1 MCDEQVN
8 TLSFGEFIYLSNSKF
23 STMKECKKREV
34 FKFFFDCWVC
44 GGDLLR
50 KQSAQYAF
58 QCFSRCTKVYYE
70 VFYLI
75 SEIIKNNNNNNK

>member
-34 FKFFFDCWVC
+34 FNFFSTVGCVGVTCSGSRVRSTHSNAFLDAPKYIMKFF
-44 GGDLLR
+44 
-50 KQSAQYAF
+50 
-58 QCFSRCTKVYYE
+58 
-70 VFYLI
+70 I
-75 SEIIKNNNNNNK
+75 